1 MIKTFITNELLKS
14 GYFKDM
20 TMDLASRAKASGK
33 IDSDSRD
40 RT

>member
-14 GYFKDM
+14 EYFKDM
-20 TMDLASRAKASGK
+20 TMDLASRAKARGK
-33 IDSDSRD
+33 VDSDLRD